1 MIIAAVRKPNSAL
14 LCSWQSSCPCSRVGK
29 ALLHFPACGVAQNV
43 LFCCPTK
50 TTALYLG
57 CCPLVLAQSHKPL
70 CFWDGTWVCQT
81 SMLKRDAYFLAKL
94 RARKLWETRS
104 KTVPASLL
112 LLLYTFVLGNTSGDT
127 SISSALKPKAKF
139 YWRAKCH
146 KHHGETGQEL
156 LLEVSSLPHYQPC
169 LPTSKTVHGFWD
181 STLLPGELLERA
193 GKATATLK
201 VRTVAKSWTSEHPL
215 ISGEGSHLLHVT
227 VTCHMPTGLQQ
238 ASNT

>member
-1 MIIAAVRKPNSAL
+1 M
-14 LCSWQSSCPCSRVGK
+14 
-29 ALLHFPACGVAQNV
+29 
-43 LFCCPTK
+43 
-50 TTALYLG
+50 
-57 CCPLVLAQSHKPL
+57 
-70 CFWDGTWVCQT
+70 
-81 SMLKRDAYFLAKL
+81 
-94 RARKLWETRS
+94 
-104 KTVPASLL
+104 
-112 LLLYTFVLGNTSGDT
+112 LGNTSGDT
-127 SISSALKPKAKF
+127 SISSAHKPKAKF

-215 ISGEGSHLLHVT
+215 ISGDGSHLLHVT
-227 VTCHMPTGLQQ
+227 VTCHIPTGLQQ
-238 ASNT
+238 ASNTYEWGATNRIIERCGLEGTSKPSPNPLLCAGLLPPSSVCPGPHPTRP